1 MVVNLACYA
10 THCIVRSPYEC
21 VYSRSHN
28 FLKRRPKSR
37 KLQQN
42 MCEGMYVNIIDSFCH
57 SDHFE
62 KMTPCNRNVH
72 NTVAKPYS
80 YFLFTPTTR
89 WEI

>member
-10 THCIVRSPYEC
+10 TRCIVRSPYEC

-28 FLKRRPKSR
+28 FLNRRPKSR

-57 SDHFE
+57 SDQFE
-62 KMTPCNRNVH
+62 KMTTLQQKCAQYRGQAELH
-72 NTVAKPYS
+72 
-80 YFLFTPTTR
+80 F
-89 WEI
+89 